1 MCWHSDACDASIIHT
16 IILMQNELT
25 AHVKGG
31 EKKTT
36 LSKAG
41 IFEVRWPHE
50 DVCEADMSTMSRILS
65 LGKDSTR
72 DILVTRK
79 LRQSNS

>member
-1 MCWHSDACDASIIHT
+1 
-16 IILMQNELT
+16 MQNDLT
-25 AHVKGG
+25 AHDKGG

-36 LSKAG
+36 LSNAG
-41 IFEVRWPHE
+41 VFEVRWTHE
-50 DVCEADMSTMSRILS
+50 DVCEADMSTMSRILNP
-65 LGKDSTR
+65 GKDSTR